1 MSLKIIFPNEE
12 KMKATNL
19 NEIRENLAKLLTKNL
34 KNEEIDILNKCLGEI
49 QGYLLVADRKNLKE
63 YFDYFCQLNFLDLFN
78 NFFEKRIEAIT
89 FSMLE
94 MVSFLTINIQNQE
107 LLEYIYSKKY
117 PTRIA
122 GQNMNLIDKLISLD
136 TKKNEEY
143 LTYQINFIKSLT
155 LKMNINSLNYFY
167 DSNINQFPI
176 LTKSLSLYNYS
187 DPLIRNVVKN
197 IFLAIIK
204 IKNDNL
210 REFLISFPINLY
222 YSNIVFQL
230 KNTIMKLCLI
240 DLGDDN
246 GTKSFG
252 KLQKEHDFIVD
263 TIFYIADLL
272 SLDIEKINY
281 ILINCLLNEII
292 FPLIYVLVN
301 QKNDNVTIYHSLYIL
316 CLILFT
322 NKNKFINDI
331 ILYFLFT
338 EKISNNLFYKLSSSP
353 FTIINQNLMDIIN
366 FLITNN
372 LYADINDP
380 GWQKIKNYMKNTTG
394 IDLSMGEIDPENTY
408 DFSKKLMKLT
418 DESELIKNTIYENMK
433 AYIICNDDAIILIL
447 NLIINSFIKF
457 HQNENNDE
465 NKENKEN
472 KDNKDNNKINENKIN
487 INVEDEDDGFNLL
500 NDDED
505 KNNNKININ
514 IEEKDNLKEN
524 DSNSIFNNKL
534 FKIDLS
540 EVKSDNIFN
549 YLLNYL
555 NSIKI
560 FRLATY
566 EIILTNIQLFIK
578 AYLDKGNNKNDIKK
592 KFINKL
598 LNVADEQFTKMNN
611 LLNKEKNLSKY
622 LFDASIK
629 AYEHYIKNI
638 DKKISDLITL
648 PNILVPIIY
657 LDKIDEI
664 PECLREDKNTDEFLR
679 NFIFNIFY
687 LNDIINDLVDNK
699 KDIIKSKK
707 FPLEIE
713 TIKFSIGKIYKE
725 QDLGDDYVH
734 CKIFRNNTFVVCQAI
749 LSSDTFYL
757 GEVMSGSFD
766 DLSKIKMFKK
776 IPMRYLEI
784 RFGDSSCTLNII
796 DKTNKI
802 TQKNPIIMNCLS
814 EQNTKTMLNYL
825 IQQILFCQN
834 LEESLFSSFMED
846 MKRKL
851 HQSIDLL
858 NN

>member
-1 MSLKIIFPNEE
+1 
-12 KMKATNL
+12 MKVTNL
-19 NEIRENLAKLLTKNL
+19 NEIKNNIEKLLNKNL
-34 KNEEIDILNKCLGEI
+34 RNEEIEILNKHLGEI
-49 QGYLLVADRKNLKE
+49 QGYLLVADRKSLKE
-63 YFDYFCQLNFLDLFN
+63 YFDYFCKLNFLDLFN
-78 NFFEKRIEAIT
+78 AFFEKRIEAIT

-107 LLEYIYSKKY
+107 LLEFIYSKKY
-117 PTRIA
+117 PTKIA
-122 GQNMNLIDKLISLD
+122 GQHMNLIDKLISLD

-197 IFLAIIK
+197 IFLAIIN

-240 DLGDDN
+240 DLGDD
-246 GTKSFG
+246 GGSKSFG

-272 SLDIEKINY
+272 SLNIEKINY

-322 NKNKFINDI
+322 NKNKFLNDI
-331 ILYFLFT
+331 IIYFLFT
-338 EKISNNLFYKLSSSP
+338 EQISNNLFYKLSSSP

-372 LYADINDP
+372 LYADINEP

-408 DFSKKLMKLT
+408 DFSKKLMKI
-418 DESELIKNTIYENMK
+418 DDASELIKNTIYENMK

-457 HQNENNDE
+457 YQNENKNE
-465 NKENKEN
+465 NKENKEIKEIKEN
-472 KDNKDNNKINENKIN
+472 RDNRDDNKNNENKIN
-487 INVEDEDDGFNLL
+487 VNVEDEDDGFNLL

-505 KNNNKININ
+505 KISNKINIR
-514 IEEKDNLKEN
+514 EEEILKEN
-524 DSNSIFNNKL
+524 DSDDSYGIFNNKL
-534 FKIDLS
+534 FKIDLNYDKS
-540 EVKSDNIFN
+540 ENIFN

-566 EIILTNIQLFIK
+566 EIIITNLQLFIK
-578 AYLDKGNNKNDIKK
+578 TYLAKKGNKNDIKR

-598 LNVADEQFTKMNN
+598 LNVVDEQFTKMNN
-611 LLNKEKNLSKY
+611 LLTKEKNLSKY
-622 LFDASIK
+622 LFDSCIK

-657 LDKIDEI
+657 LDKIEEI
-664 PECLREDKNTDEFLR
+664 PDYLREDKNSNEFLR

-699 KDIIKSKK
+699 QDIIKSKK

-734 CKIFRNNTFVVCQAI
+734 CKIFRNNTFIVCQAI

-766 DLSKIKMFKK
+766 DLTKIKIFKK

-784 RFGDSSCTLNII
+784 KFGDSSCTLNII

-802 TQKNPIIMNCLS
+802 TQKHPIIMNCLS

-834 LEESLFSSFMED
+834 LEESLFRSFMED

-851 HQSIDLL
+851 HKSIDLL